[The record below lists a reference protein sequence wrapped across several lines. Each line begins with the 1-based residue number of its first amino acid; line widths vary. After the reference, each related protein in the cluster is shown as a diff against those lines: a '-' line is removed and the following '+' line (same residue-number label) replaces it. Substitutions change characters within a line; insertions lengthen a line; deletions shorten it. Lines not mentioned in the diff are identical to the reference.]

1 MRTDLPTS
9 SILQCAAGVWCWP
22 NTFAQWELGI
32 SGDVFLFDLPG
43 LCDIPLWIRP
53 SLGLTNVQ
61 IISIKRA
68 SSRG

>member
-43 LCDIPLWIRP
+43 LCDTSPVNKTFP
-53 SLGLTNVQ
+53 
-61 IISIKRA
+61 RA
-68 SSRG
+68 H